1 MVDQTSEPNGD
12 VGVFIDWENFKY
24 SLYEVGR
31 MPNVAALM
39 QAVRER
45 YGRPAL
51 ARAYADWQDY
61 YHRKSSDQMN
71 LYAAGVEPV
80 YVPSRRSPIHQDRIK
95 NSVDVRMSLDCLEVS
110 FTHHHLQTFVLV
122 AGDADFQHVVGA
134 LRRRGARV
142 IMIGVSGSTAL
153 RLAAVVDGLLF
164 YDVDIDSAAPSAPEP
179 AREERAVPSSPSA
192 PPLELA
198 LPPTPALPAPEAPQP
213 APSEPPVDTAT
224 EHAWAADGE
233 VMQMRGEF
241 ADIVLTADDIENS
254 HREYMGRS
262 LLARFLYNK
271 GHWDPANL
279 PARAAPLQSP
289 SWRAWEMPEVYRM
302 LDIAVEKGILTRT
315 TYVDPNDGYEVAAV
329 EMNRAHPFVRHV
341 LATFAH

>member
-1 MVDQTSEPNGD
+1 LVEQTNGPDCD
-12 VGVFIDWENFKY
+12 VGLFIDWENFKY

-31 MPNVAALM
+31 MPNVTALI

-61 YHRKSSDQMN
+61 YHRKSADQMN
-71 LYAAGVEPV
+71 LYAAGIEPV
-80 YVPSRRSPIHQDRIK
+80 YVPSRRGPGQQDRIK

-110 FTHHHLQTFVLV
+110 FTHAHLQTFVLV

-153 RLAAVVDGLLF
+153 RLAAVVDDLLF
-164 YDVDIDSAAPSAPEP
+164 YDVDIEKVPPITPEV
-179 AREERAVPSSPSA
+179 VPSRSLPSIEDEKSETEKKEA
-192 PPLELA
+192 SALA
-198 LPPTPALPAPEAPQP
+198 ETPWPDDEQLAAQQP
-213 APSEPPVDTAT
+213 
-224 EHAWAADGE
+224 
-233 VMQMRGEF
+233 EF

-279 PARAAPLQSP
+279 PARAAPLQSH
-289 SWRAWEMPEVYRM
+289 SWQAMEMPDIYRL
-302 LDIAVEKGILTRT
+302 LDVAVEKDLLTRT
-315 TYVDPNDGYEVAAV
+315 TFVDPNDGYEIQAV

-341 LATFAH
+341 LSTLTS